1 MTTRDASTARESS
14 TGATITLTDLARL
27 AGVGRNAVSNWRR
40 REPDFPEPVDAAAR
54 RPRFSLDELERWAE
68 RHSRTLRVTGADRL
82 WFAIAGAE
90 PTAEAALGAV
100 AAAFKGGRPDARAD
114 TIADRLKELR
124 QEMPAAELFE
134 FFIERARE
142 ASGTGVPPG
151 IAPLADIAAVV
162 TEGTPAPAV
171 HDPACDEG
179 DLLAAVVRRVG
190 HCRVLSGQDLSGA
203 RVDIAEQRLR
213 LLDEKAEVTARVAD
227 SLLASLQAERYD
239 LVVCDPPFNV
249 KDWGYDR
256 LPAGDDPRLAY
267 GTPPRTEPELAWAL
281 HCVALLAPGGHAV
294 VRMPAQVAHRRS
306 GRRIRSE
313 LLRWGALRAVVDH
326 PEAKAHIWI
335 LAPRGETT
343 QLLVSNGEDFAEAW
357 RSFTAV
363 PNAPIATPDSATVPL
378 MRLWDEDVDI
388 SPAVYLASAGG
399 NAATLAESVGRLSG
413 RLAELAGRPLPRF
426 GVGAEESAPETS
438 LAELERDGHLVIA
451 PGGSLEFWPEEA
463 SGEAAG
469 IEGGGATDS
478 RGGAGG
484 AEGGGIG
491 TGAGALLDAG
501 GAQRHSNEGG
511 SADGGVGSGS
521 GEVGAAG
528 GSGAEGAV
536 GGGNAGGEAVDNAE
550 GEAGGSL
557 FSGAGNGGA
566 ELGAGISAGA
576 RGRAVGRVGGNVK
589 CVIVDPVGEPPVRI
603 GWREEATEMQWT
615 VACEPTVDLGWIA
628 AVLAARLP
636 TATKRTATGAKRRI
650 LSVKIPRLPLQEQQ
664 RRGAAFARLE
674 EMRSA
679 LKEAGEQAGELA
691 AEAAAGLASGA
702 VTVED

>member
-1 MTTRDASTARESS
+1 
-14 TGATITLTDLARL
+14 
-27 AGVGRNAVSNWRR
+27 
-40 REPDFPEPVDAAAR
+40 
-54 RPRFSLDELERWAE
+54 
-68 RHSRTLRVTGADRL
+68 
-82 WFAIAGAE
+82 
-90 PTAEAALGAV
+90 
-100 AAAFKGGRPDARAD
+100 
-114 TIADRLKELR
+114 
-124 QEMPAAELFE
+124 
-134 FFIERARE
+134 
-142 ASGTGVPPG
+142 
-151 IAPLADIAAVV
+151 
-162 TEGTPAPAV
+162 
-171 HDPACDEG
+171 
-179 DLLAAVVRRVG
+179 VRRVG
-190 HCRVLSGQDLSGA
+190 HCRVLSGQDLSVA
-203 RVDIAEQRLR
+203 RVDIAGQRLR
-213 LLDEKAEVTARVAD
+213 LLDERADVTARVAD
-227 SLLASLQAERYD
+227 SLLASLPAERYE

-413 RLAELAGRPLPRF
+413 RLAELAGQPLPRF

-451 PGGSLEFWPEEA
+451 PGGNMEFWPEEA
-463 SGEAAG
+463 SGEASSGAA
-469 IEGGGATDS
+469 EAGGGAE
-478 RGGAGG
+478 R
-484 AEGGGIG
+484 GGIG
-491 TGAGALLDAG
+491 DGTASGAD
-501 GAQRHSNEGG
+501 G
-511 SADGGVGSGS
+511 SAGT
-521 GEVGAAG
+521 
-528 GSGAEGAV
+528 
-536 GGGNAGGEAVDNAE
+536 
-550 GEAGGSL
+550 
-557 FSGAGNGGA
+557 
-566 ELGAGISAGA
+566 
-576 RGRAVGRVGGNVK
+576 RGRAVGRVDGNVR

-679 LKEAGEQAGELA
+679 LKEAGDQAGALA
-691 AEAAAGLASGA
+691 AEAAAGLASGS
-702 VTVED
+702 VMVED